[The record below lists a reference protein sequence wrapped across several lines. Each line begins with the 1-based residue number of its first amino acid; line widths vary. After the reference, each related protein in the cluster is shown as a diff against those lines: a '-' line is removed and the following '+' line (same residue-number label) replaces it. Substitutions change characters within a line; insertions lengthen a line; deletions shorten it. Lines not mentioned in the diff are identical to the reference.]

1 MPLRTHKLVL
11 PFVAWAGMIVPAMGA
26 AAPQSRAD
34 ASIEASP
41 AVRLEQIDGGLGY
54 YGRFAHPLPT
64 SDDFFPIAVWGA
76 YNHTKANR
84 DADADVGLNTYVWVA
99 DSSFMPE
106 IRSDGRF
113 RVIQT
118 QDDRAAV
125 GSETAGWELDDE
137 IDMTDGAAAC
147 GGRLRE
153 IKDSLPVDGRLRYN
167 NYGKGVL
174 LWLTDAEAACFVEA
188 QDVVSSDLYWFTDP
202 WQLEMVAP
210 PWLPEWD
217 PDPDEEIITGG
228 QVRRA
233 ANYGYQ
239 VDRMRAL
246 DARDGQRK
254 PIWAFVETGWP
265 FAETAVP
272 GARAIAPAEVRAAV
286 WHSLIAGARGVI
298 YFNHSFGGPCLSHHV
313 LRDVGCYPAV
323 REMVK
328 SVNAQIKSLAPV
340 LNAPTAASGWTTTP
354 SVRAMVKWYDGH
366 FFVFAGS
373 TDNVG
378 STGAFSMPC
387 VGDATAVRLGESGRV
402 PVTNGRLSDAFE
414 DGNAIHIYRIDGGS
428 NCGLAPGARG
438 DGRASQ
444 PDGSSRRR
452 GARIRRLPRR
462 ISLRSGRLKIR
473 VTCVAECR
481 VRSRLTIRRASR
493 RVVLAAAHRR
503 FSAGRHA
510 LVLRLS
516 RGDRRRAAEAR
527 VLRLR
532 TVLVEPG
539 GSKRLT
545 QRLVL
550 RH

>member
-1 MPLRTHKLVL
+1 MRTRKLVL
-11 PFVAWAGMIVPAMGA
+11 PLVAWAGMIVPATAA

-34 ASIEASP
+34 ASVESAP
-41 AVRLEQIDGGLGY
+41 AVRLEQIDGGPGY
-54 YGRFAHPLPT
+54 YGRFVHPLPT
-64 SDDFFPIAVWGA
+64 SADFFPIAVWGE
-76 YNHTKANR
+76 YDHTQANR
-84 DADADVGLNTYVWVA
+84 DVDADVGLNTYVWVA
-99 DSSFMPE
+99 DSSFMPA
-106 IRSDGRF
+106 IRADGRF
-113 RVIQT
+113 RVIQS

-137 IDMTDGAAAC
+137 IDMTDGPAAC
-147 GGRLRE
+147 GGRLQA
-153 IKDSLPVDGRLRYN
+153 IKDSLPADGRLRYN

-174 LWLTDAEAACFVEA
+174 LWQTDAEAACFVEA

-217 PDPDEEIITGG
+217 PDADEEIITGG

-246 DARDGQRK
+246 DAMDGRRK

-313 LRDVGCYPAV
+313 LRDVGCYAAV

-328 SVNAQIKSLAPV
+328 SVNAQIKTLAPV
-340 LNAPTAASGWTTTP
+340 LNAPTVEGWTTTP
-354 SVRAMVKWYDGH
+354 SVRAMVKWYDGR

-373 TDNVG
+373 TNNVAG
-378 STGAFSMPC
+378 TGAFSMPC

-428 NCGLAPGARG
+428 NCGLAPGAQG
-438 DGRASQ
+438 DGQSA
-444 PDGSSRRR
+444 PPGVDGSSRRR
-452 GARIRRLPRR
+452 ARIGRLPRR
-462 ISLRSGRLKIR
+462 ISLRSGRLRIR
-473 VTCVAECR
+473 ITCVTECR
-481 VRSRLTIRRASR
+481 VRSRLTVRRASR
-493 RVVLAAAHRR
+493 RILLSTAHRR
-503 FSAGRHA
+503 FSAGRHT

-516 RGDRRRAAEAR
+516 RGDRRRAAGGRAM
-527 VLRLR
+527 RLR
-532 TVLVEPG
+532 TVIVEPG
-539 GSKRLT
+539 GKTRLT